1 VTRCPQFVPLQ
12 ASAATA
18 ATAATASPTGDRG
31 GPD

>member
-18 ATAATASPTGDRG
+18 ATASPTGDRG